1 MTRPL
6 WVAALAALAL
16 AGCGGGD
23 ATGPSA
29 MAGTYILRTVD
40 GVAPPVIL
48 YEDATETDE
57 LVSGEVR
64 LSADG
69 TFVDITAERYTVNGN
84 MTIREVEA
92 TGTFRREG
100 DRVIFRM
107 GNGNEYEMTA
117 SGDSLVQ
124 DWYGLEL
131 VYTR

>member
-1 MTRPL
+1 MRRL
-6 WVAALAALAL
+6 LFAAIASLALVAA
-16 AGCGGGD
+16 CGKD

-40 GVAPPVIL
+40 GIVPPVIL
-48 YEDATETDE
+48 FSDDTETDE

-69 TFVDITAERYTVNGN
+69 TFVDITAERYTVNGDV
-84 MTIREVEA
+84 TIREVEA

-107 GNGNEYEMTA
+107 DNGNEYEMA
-117 SGDSLVQ
+117 VSGDSLIQ